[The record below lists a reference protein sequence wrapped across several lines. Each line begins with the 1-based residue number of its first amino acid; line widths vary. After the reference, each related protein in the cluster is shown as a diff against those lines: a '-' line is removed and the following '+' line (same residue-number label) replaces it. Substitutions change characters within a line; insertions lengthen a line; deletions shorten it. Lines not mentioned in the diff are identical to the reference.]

1 MTRVHR
7 FVKLHPL
14 PGTPDVFTLRPEI
27 CRGRNSTGDGY
38 IYVEQIGPGGL
49 DCHAFTGILE
59 EKHKFKF
66 ASFLDALSSRGLHI
80 GEKIV
85 GIVDIPRDLRDHF
98 ATSLSPPD
106 AVKVRTTQIKNCG
119 SGWVEQEIEVKSETS
134 ITSRLEVQD
143 TFVVGEEVGERTF
156 FGGKVGVKV
165 LGLFKAETEITK
177 SWQQDTFSQRE
188 SHSEKVFMQDETSSI
203 KHTTTIQVGNHSC
216 VNISATSAIFKNN
229 PWHVNLAVELVL
241 GQEIKVLRNAAK
253 NNETFIGVDE
263 EDDALVVTVIQS
275 DATIFSQATNATVF
289 LDLMK
294 FSGFNYTFDEK
305 TRTLR
310 YLKPA
315 KLQVTSLVS
324 TNTAIQQVKE
334 CKCGI

>member
-1 MTRVHR
+1 
-7 FVKLHPL
+7 
-14 PGTPDVFTLRPEI
+14 
-27 CRGRNSTGDGY
+27 
-38 IYVEQIGPGGL
+38 
-49 DCHAFTGILE
+49 
-59 EKHKFKF
+59 
-66 ASFLDALSSRGLHI
+66 
-80 GEKIV
+80 
-85 GIVDIPRDLRDHF
+85 
-98 ATSLSPPD
+98 
-106 AVKVRTTQIKNCG
+106 
-119 SGWVEQEIEVKSETS
+119 
-134 ITSRLEVQD
+134 
-143 TFVVGEEVGERTF
+143 
-156 FGGKVGVKV
+156 
-165 LGLFKAETEITK
+165 
-177 SWQQDTFSQRE
+177 
-188 SHSEKVFMQDETSSI
+188 MQDETSSI